1 MINSQRRNQSVGS
14 RTRKILQRDANGKI
28 MGFVDRR
35 EGADLVWRRDSLSA
49 K

>member
-14 RTRKILQRDANGKI
+14 RTRTIFQRDANGKI
-28 MGFVDRR
+28 MGFVDRL
-35 EGADLVWRRDSLSA
+35 EGEDLVWGGDSLSA